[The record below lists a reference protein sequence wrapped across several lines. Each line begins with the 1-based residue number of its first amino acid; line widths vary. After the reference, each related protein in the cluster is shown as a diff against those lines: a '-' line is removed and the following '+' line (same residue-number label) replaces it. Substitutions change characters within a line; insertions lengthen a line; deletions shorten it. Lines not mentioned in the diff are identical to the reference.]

1 MQTYEN
7 FINLLKQEI
16 HNSTGIPLSNMNYVP
31 HQASDTCKE
40 DRLTVIVS
48 QTKLNTQTCNVH
60 IWESYEQYINGVSAK
75 QIAYYVKS
83 TIDELHTLHVGN
95 VPTILMDYETAKP
108 NLFVA
113 LINIAQ
119 HKGSLDNMVYY
130 QIADIAMVLRYRLS
144 DPSDD
149 SLISLKVP
157 REIFESWQQDKDSV
171 FQTALQ
177 NTCKDT
183 PPRVYPLEMVLENPV
198 TEGLDFLS
206 SNDNLFKDQI
216 IGTCISTI
224 ARTNGAVAVF
234 LPGVAQRIAKDLDS
248 NFYVA
253 FTSRHEAMIHSVN
266 DVDAYK
272 LYEVL
277 SDTIDTSV
285 DDNEFLSNQI
295 LHYDR
300 DTAKFTCVDL

>member
-48 QTKLNTQTCNVH
+48 QTKLNTQTCSVH
-60 IWESYEQYINGVSAK
+60 IWESYEQYTSGVSARR
-75 QIAYYVKS
+75 IADCVKS
-83 TIDELHTLHVGN
+83 KIDELHALHVDN
-95 VPTILMDYETAKP
+95 VPTILMNYETAKP
-108 NLFVA
+108 NLFAA
-113 LINIAQ
+113 LINIAR
-119 HKGSLDNMVYY
+119 HKDSLDSMVYY
-130 QIADIAMVLRYRLS
+130 QIADMTMVLSYRLS
-144 DPSDD
+144 DPLDD

-157 REIFESWQQDKDSV
+157 RRIFESWQQDKRSV
-171 FQTALQ
+171 FQDALQ
-177 NTCKDT
+177 NTCKAT
-183 PPRVYPLEMVLENPV
+183 PPRVYPLKMVLENP
-198 TEGLDFLS
+198 TTDCLDLLS
-206 SNDNLFKDQI
+206 NNDNLFKDRM

-224 ARTNGAVAVF
+224 TKTNGAIAVF
-234 LPGVAQRIAKDLDS
+234 LPGVAQRIAEDLDS

-253 FTSRHEAMIHSVN
+253 FTSQHEAMIHSVN
-266 DVDAYK
+266 DVDAHM

-277 SDTIDTSV
+277 SETIRTSV
-285 DDNEFLSNQI
+285 NNDEFLSNQI

-300 DTAKFTCVDL
+300 NTTKFTCAGM

>member
-7 FINLLKQEI
+7 FINILKQEI

-60 IWESYEQYINGVSAK
+60 IWESYEQYTNGISARR
-75 QIAYYVKS
+75 IADRVKS
-83 TIDELHTLHVGN
+83 MIDELHALHVDN
-95 VPTILMDYETAKP
+95 VPTILMNYETARP

-113 LINIAQ
+113 LINIAR

-130 QIADIAMVLRYRLS
+130 QIADMAMVLNYRLS
-144 DPSDD
+144 DPLDD

-157 REIFESWQQDKDSV
+157 REIFESWQQDKSSV
-171 FQTALQ
+171 FQDALQ
-177 NTCKDT
+177 NACKAT
-183 PPRVYPLEMVLENPV
+183 PPRVYPLEMILENPM
-198 TEGLDFLS
+198 TEGLDLLS
-206 SNDNLFKDQI
+206 NNDNLFKDQI

-224 ARTNGAVAVF
+224 ARTNGAIAVF
-234 LPGVAQRIAKDLDS
+234 LPGVAQRIAEDLDS

-253 FTSRHEAMIHSVN
+253 FTSKHEAMIHSVN
-266 DVDAYK
+266 DVDVHR

-277 SDTIDTSV
+277 SDTIDTAV
-285 DDNEFLSNQI
+285 NDDEFLSNYI

-300 DTAKFTCVDL
+300 NTAKFTCVDI